1 MKHKCFVGL
10 VVKIKYHKQI
20 FRSERI
26 VQKTECFL
34 IKVYRWIMSLE
45 AFLVHD
51 GVLGNK
57 CGGGGGAVS
66 RKSQKAVYVCR
77 VCLKF
82 Q

>member
-1 MKHKCFVGL
+1 
-10 VVKIKYHKQI
+10 
-20 FRSERI
+20 
-26 VQKTECFL
+26 
-34 IKVYRWIMSLE
+34 MSLE

-51 GVLGNK
+51 GVLENK

>member
-10 VVKIKYHKQI
+10 VVKIEYHKQI

-34 IKVYRWIMSLE
+34 IKVYRWIISLE

-51 GVLGNK
+51 AVLGNK
-57 CGGGGGAVS
+57 CGGGGGGGLFLESPRKLFMFAVF
-66 RKSQKAVYVCR
+66 A
-77 VCLKF
+77 
-82 Q
+82 